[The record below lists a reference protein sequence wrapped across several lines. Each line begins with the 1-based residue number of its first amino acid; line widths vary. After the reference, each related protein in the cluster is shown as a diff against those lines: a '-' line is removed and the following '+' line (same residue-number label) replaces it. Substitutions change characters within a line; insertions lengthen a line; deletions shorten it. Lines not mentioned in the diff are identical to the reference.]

1 MIRLLIHFYK
11 TNMKEKL
18 TLSETI
24 IMFIFAHGATRLFSR
39 VVNRAYE
46 RSFINST
53 QLHEI
58 HAIWN
63 RMILGR

>member
-39 VVNRAYE
+39 VENMAYE
-46 RSFINST
+46 RRFINST
-53 QLHEI
+53 QLYEI
-58 HAIWN
+58 QAILK